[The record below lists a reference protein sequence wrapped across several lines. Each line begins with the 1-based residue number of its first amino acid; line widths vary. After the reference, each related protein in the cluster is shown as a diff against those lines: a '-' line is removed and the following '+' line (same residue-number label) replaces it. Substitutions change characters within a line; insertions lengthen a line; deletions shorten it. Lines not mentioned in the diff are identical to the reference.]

1 MSFPPVAGIISSN
14 LLHRP
19 ESVVKSLEHMSFIKT
34 AERICAL
41 YNEEQDAL
49 LLGMLGQEYV
59 IRREGVFLRGQKAP
73 DAHAVVIMDYLA
85 ASDAASILMPWRSI
99 GDFTGTASPEFRKK
113 VELPMIQFVPEI
125 ITRAKTLLP
134 MMDGQPAPSII
145 NCDFAITVRA
155 LPKVYL
161 HAELSQET
169 QDFPAD
175 AWILFSNNADEFL
188 AVRSLHSLAEI
199 FKERLLS
206 LIRIY

>member
-1 MSFPPVAGIISSN
+1 
-14 LLHRP
+14 
-19 ESVVKSLEHMSFIKT
+19 VVKSLEHVSFTEI

-49 LLGMLGQEYV
+49 LLGMLGQEYI
-59 IRREGVFLRGQKAP
+59 IRRNGVFLRGQKAP
-73 DAHAVVIMDYLA
+73 DAHAAVVLDYLA
-85 ASDAASILMPWRSI
+85 ASDTASVLMPWRSI
-99 GDFTGTASPEFRKK
+99 GDFTGKASPEFRKK
-113 VELPMIQFVPEI
+113 VELPMIQYVPEI

-145 NCDFAITVRA
+145 NSDFAITVRA

-161 HAELSQET
+161 HVELSQET

-175 AWILFSNNADEFL
+175 AWILFSNNASEFV
-188 AVRSLHSLAEI
+188 AIRSLHSLAEM
-199 FKERLLS
+199 FKERLLG